1 MPKVV
6 IPFADPEQGL
16 VQLALVD
23 VNAVRGFVFTVI
35 ETTLEVLQPPAPIA
49 ETV

>member
-1 MPKVV
+1 VPKVV

-16 VQLALVD
+16 VQLELVE
-23 VNAVRGFVFTVI
+23 VNVVTGFVFTVI
-35 ETTLEVLQPPAPIA
+35 ETTLEVLHPPEPIA